1 MTLGAGEPAAGP
13 WRAVPIGVLL
23 ALVLDHG
30 PAPAGRPW
38 IVAVD
43 GRAGSGKSTLAD
55 RLCRGLPNAAVV
67 HTDDFIGY
75 SFFGWNDLLVEGVL
89 RPLRAGCAVH
99 YRPPGGDPHGGR
111 GPIAIAAGLD
121 LVVVEGVGSS
131 RTALGPWIDRSA
143 WVQAD
148 VEEAVRRG
156 IARDGGPEVA
166 GALWGEW
173 MVEEVAFLAQ
183 DRPWERASLI
193 VAGTPSQPYGRDT
206 EVLVAPALVHHPLS
220 ASALFAHTHTRA
232 HPWLPGRR
240 ARGARVGGGALPPAC
255 LWLPG

>member
-1 MTLGAGEPAAGP
+1 MAMTLGAGEPPAGP
-13 WRAVPIGVLL
+13 WSVVPICTLL
-23 ALVLDHG
+23 ALVLDRG

-43 GRAGSGKSTLAD
+43 GRAGSGKSTLAA
-55 RLCRGLPNAAVV
+55 RLCRAIPNAAVV
-67 HTDDFIGY
+67 HTDDFIGH
-75 SFFGWNDLLVEGVL
+75 SFFDWTDLLVEAVL

-99 YRPPGGDPHGGR
+99 YRPPDGDAYGQR
-111 GPIAIAAGLD
+111 RLIALAVGLG

-166 GALWGEW
+166 GALWGAW

-193 VAGTPSQPYGRDT
+193 VAGSPSQPYDRDT
-206 EVLVAPALVHHPLS
+206 EVLVAPALL
-220 ASALFAHTHTRA
+220 
-232 HPWLPGRR
+232 
-240 ARGARVGGGALPPAC
+240 ARSYSG
-255 LWLPG
+255 